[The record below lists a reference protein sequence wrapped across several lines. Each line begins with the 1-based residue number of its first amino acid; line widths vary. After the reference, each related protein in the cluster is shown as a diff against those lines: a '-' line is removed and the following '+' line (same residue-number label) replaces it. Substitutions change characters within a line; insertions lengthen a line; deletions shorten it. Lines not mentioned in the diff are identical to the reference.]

1 MEKHTIESVKEKLKI
16 FDDANFVFDPVK
28 HVYTYEGEVM
38 RGTTSFLHN
47 FVKPFDSDYWSKK
60 KANDAG
66 ITQEEILAQW
76 DAKRDRSCDLG
87 HMVHDYIEHFYEEN
101 STQLTEDEEANAR
114 IAKFHT
120 IYDARLSALES
131 VGSEIKVFSKKWNL
145 AGTIDKIYIY
155 ENSIVLGDW
164 KTNKEIKTDKSF
176 CFGKLLPPFEKYKD
190 NELNKYSL
198 QLSIYALLLE
208 EAGIY
213 VDYCFI
219 CHIPD
224 KGDAEIYKLKD
235 FRAELRA
242 YFTHQFLITEVVDVE
257 KEKELV
263 KLEVIW

>member
-1 MEKHTIESVKEKLKI
+1 MEQHTVESIKEKLKVYNDKD
-16 FDDANFVFDPVK
+16 FKFDPEQ
-28 HVYTYEGEVM
+28 HVYTYNGNVM
-38 RGTTSFLHN
+38 RGTTGFLHN

-60 KANDAG
+60 KAEQAG
-66 ITQEEILAQW
+66 ITQEEMLAQW

-87 HMVHDYIEHFYEEN
+87 HMVHDYIEHFYENN
-101 STQLTEDEEANAR
+101 STKLTEDEEANLR

-120 IYDARLSALES
+120 IYENKLKNLIS

-145 AGTIDKIYIY
+145 AGTIDKIYLY
-155 ENSIVLGDW
+155 ENSIILGDW

-176 CFGKLLPPFEKYKD
+176 CFNKLLTPFNKYKD

-219 CHIPD
+219 CHIPE
-224 KGDAEIYKLKD
+224 KGDSEIYKLKD

-242 YFTHQFLITEVVDVE
+242 YFTHQFLMTEVVDIN

-263 KLEVIW
+263 KMEVVW